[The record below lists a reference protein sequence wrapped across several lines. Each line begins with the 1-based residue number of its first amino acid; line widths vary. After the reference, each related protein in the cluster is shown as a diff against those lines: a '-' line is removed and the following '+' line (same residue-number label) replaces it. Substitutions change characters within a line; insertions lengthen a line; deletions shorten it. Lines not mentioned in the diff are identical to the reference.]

1 MWHVLIISSLFFVS
15 ATSGFAS
22 NSSEDKTLSLA
33 SLQLLEAA
41 YTGSTSGVIQALQN
55 GADINAKASHDDL
68 KSLGN
73 DKDIP
78 YSFPGNT
85 PIVLAVSNNH
95 VKVAKILLEHGAD
108 ANSKSKMNEYML
120 NRAASEENVA
130 MVKILLQH
138 GAVVAISGVLYSV
151 VLFSNNLEIVKL
163 LLQYGANPNDG
174 SEYCRILGCAVRE
187 GNPKI
192 VQALLQHGAD
202 PNSEENSDGPA
213 LYIAAYEG
221 AIKRY
226 GPAERRPS
234 MLMSLV
240 QDRHRHKYAKIM
252 RLLLDSGADPNASDW
267 LGETP
272 LMVCAK
278 LGFKRGVE
286 LLLANGANPKAIDK
300 NGDTPLDLAM
310 DSLEGAP
317 KWQVKRLEKIV
328 RILKSVS
335 E

>member
-1 MWHVLIISSLFFVS
+1 MWHVLIVSGLFFVS
-15 ATSGFAS
+15 ASGFAS
-22 NSSEDKTLSLA
+22 NSSKDKTLSPA

-41 YTGSTSGVIQALQN
+41 YTGSTSGVLQALQN

-68 KSLGN
+68 NSLGN
-73 DKDIP
+73 DKYP
-78 YSFPGNT
+78 YSLSGNT
-85 PIVLAVSNNH
+85 PIVIAVSNNH

-120 NRAASEENVA
+120 DRAASEENVA

-138 GAVVAISGVLYSV
+138 GAVAISGVLYSV

-163 LLQYGANPNDG
+163 LLQYGANPNEG

-187 GNPKI
+187 GNPGI

-252 RLLLDSGADPNASDW
+252 RLLLDSGADPDASDW

-286 LLLANGANPKAIDK
+286 LLLANGANPKATNKD
-300 NGDTPLDLAM
+300 GDTPLDLAM

-328 RILKSVS
+328 RILKSAS